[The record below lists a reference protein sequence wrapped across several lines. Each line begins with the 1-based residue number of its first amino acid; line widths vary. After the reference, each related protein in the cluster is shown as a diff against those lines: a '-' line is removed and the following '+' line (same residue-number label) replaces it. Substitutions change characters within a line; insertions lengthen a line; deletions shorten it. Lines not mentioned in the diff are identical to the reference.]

1 MNELTELLGKEHR
14 LDEINQALRNH
25 VRGLK
30 APVVGALHV
39 TCADESEWECVDS
52 FQRYFVDEMLPSLKF
67 AQRTPFRI
75 SNLGGRYEWGAIP
88 VAEHHFATPH
98 SHKSFKV
105 LLIKI
110 NTHVAVTGTGLA
122 AQYGTMKRYDTESA
136 ACGALHALLAGGD
149 KPFLND
155 LREAFQAEGSDR
167 LATLLDEQYVDPA
180 YRSLFVALVN
190 ARRQCRRAEIEIQN
204 HTPASPT
211 FYLIASCCTLNRA
224 EEDTELLCG
233 LYMADCR
240 YLEPIT
246 EYHGL
251 GDDPARYQVEE
262 VLGHLRITDKQ
273 LGG

>member
-1 MNELTELLGKEHR
+1 MSELIELLGKEHR

-88 VAEHHFATPH
+88 VAERHFATPQ

-122 AQYGTMKRYDTESA
+122 AQYGTMKRYDTGSV
-136 ACGALHALLAGGD
+136 ACGALHALMTGGD
-149 KPFLND
+149 KPFLHD

-167 LATLLDEQYVDPA
+167 WRRCSMNNMSIRPIAACSSLWSTSGDNAAERRSRFRTTLQPV
-180 YRSLFVALVN
+180 
-190 ARRQCRRAEIEIQN
+190 RRF
-204 HTPASPT
+204 T
-211 FYLIASCCTLNRA
+211 
-224 EEDTELLCG
+224 
-233 LYMADCR
+233 
-240 YLEPIT
+240 
-246 EYHGL
+246 
-251 GDDPARYQVEE
+251 
-262 VLGHLRITDKQ
+262 
-273 LGG
+273 